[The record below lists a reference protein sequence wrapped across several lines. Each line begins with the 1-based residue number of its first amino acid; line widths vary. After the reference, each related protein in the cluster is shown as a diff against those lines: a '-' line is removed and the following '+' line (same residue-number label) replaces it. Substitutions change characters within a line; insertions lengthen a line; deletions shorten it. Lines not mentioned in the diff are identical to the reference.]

1 MLDTKRLKLLR
12 EVARQGS
19 FSAAADALYLSQSAV
34 SQQIATLEREVGA
47 RLLDRT
53 RSGPKLTDA
62 GRVLVRHADAV
73 IARLDEAEREL
84 DALAGLEG
92 GELRMASFAT
102 ASAAILTE
110 AISVFH
116 GRHPRVLLSVTEAEP
131 EQALPKLL
139 AGEIDLALVFDYAW
153 LPGEPSRD
161 LDHRLLLE
169 ESMSLVMPATHPLA
183 SRERVRVSD
192 FSDSDWLCGA
202 RPSSCGEIVIRAC
215 REAGFDPR
223 IGFESDDYNVLQ
235 GYVAAGLGFTL
246 MPEIALINLRS
257 DLVARPI
264 VPEGPK
270 RRIWASSRAD
280 GARSLATDA
289 MLGILDEIGSGFA
302 TAAGSRRLAA
312 A

>member
-1 MLDTKRLKLLR
+1 MLDTKRLRLLR

-19 FSAAADALYLSQSAV
+19 FSAAADSLYLSQSAV
-34 SQQIATLEREVGA
+34 SQQVATLEREVGT

-92 GELRMASFAT
+92 GELRMASFPS

-116 GRHPRVLLSVTEAEP
+116 GRYPRVVLSVTEAEP
-131 EQALPKLL
+131 EEAIPRLL
-139 AGEIDLALVFDYAW
+139 GGEIDLALVFDYAS
-153 LPGEPSRD
+153 LPAEPIRD
-161 LDHRLLLE
+161 LDTRLLLE
-169 ESMSLVMPATHPLA
+169 EAMYLVMPADHPLA
-183 SRERVRVSD
+183 SRQRVRVAD
-192 FSDSDWLCGA
+192 FADSDWLCGG
-202 RPSSCGEIVIRAC
+202 RPSLCGEIVIRAC

-223 IGFESDDYNVLQ
+223 IGFESDDYNVMQ

-246 MPEIALINLRS
+246 MPEIALINMRS

-264 VPEGPK
+264 APEAPT

-280 GARSLATDA
+280 GARSLATEV
-289 MLGILDEIGSGFA
+289 MLGILSEIGERFA
-302 TAAGSRRLAA
+302 ATPESRRLTAA
-312 A
+312 